1 MDILTEITEMFKFP
15 PEEIRSA
22 ADEIQKLHDVL
33 YEIADSIENNDEEK
47 RERLI
52 GKLAMIYYNILQK

>member
-15 PEEIRSA
+15 PEAIRSA

>member
-1 MDILTEITEMFKFP
+1 MDVLTEIYELFNLG
-15 PEEIRSA
+15 PEYIREA
-22 ADEIQKLHDVL
+22 ADEVQKLHDVL